1 MRVLFLT
8 HRLPYA
14 PNRGDR
20 IRAYY
25 LMQEM
30 ARFADVSL
38 FSLLHD
44 EDEVAQAGNVPF
56 ATHVATAFAP
66 RLRNLTRGALGLPT
80 SRPLTHALLDAP
92 DARSVLSTFVA
103 QHPPDVVVAYC
114 SGMARFAMEPPLAG
128 LPFVLDMVDVD
139 SKKWDDLSHQGSHAR
154 RWVYRRE
161 ARTLKAF
168 EVRAAERAE
177 AVTVVTERER
187 DELLALTTRANVY
200 VMGNG
205 VDVEVFAPQGPPATE
220 PVVIFSG
227 VMDYA
232 PNVEAATWFAT
243 EVWPIVRSARPDA
256 RFVILGARP
265 SKAVLA
271 LAAKDASITVTG
283 RVDAVQPYLWNAAV
297 SVAPIAVARGIQNKV
312 LEALA
317 AGLPTVVSEAVAAGL
332 PHAVSPGV
340 AVAADPE
347 GFARQVLAL
356 LSLTADE
363 RRHKATAADVASL
376 SWASRLAALEGMLGA
391 AVSRGHERMAGS
403 R

>member
-30 ARFADVSL
+30 SRFADVSL

-44 EDEVAQAGNVPF
+44 EEEIAQAGNVPF
-56 ATHVATAFAP
+56 ASQVATAFAP
-66 RLRNLTRGALGLPT
+66 RLRNLTRGALGLPS

-92 DARSVLSTFVA
+92 DAPGVLSTFVA

-187 DELLALTTRANVY
+187 DELLALTTRATIHVIP
-200 VMGNG
+200 NG
-205 VDVEVFAPQGPPATE
+205 VDVDLFTPPGPPSSE

-232 PNVEAATWFAT
+232 PNVEAVTSFAT
-243 EVWPIVRSARPDA
+243 HVWPLVRRARPDA
-256 RFVILGARP
+256 RFTILGSRP
-265 SKAVLA
+265 TRAVRA
-271 LAAKDASITVTG
+271 LAERDATISITG
-283 RVDAVQPYLWNAAV
+283 RVEAVQPFLWEAAV
-297 SVAPIAVARGIQNKV
+297 SVAPITVARGVQNKV

-317 AGLPTVVSEAVAAGL
+317 AGLPAVVSPAVAAGL
-332 PHAVSPGV
+332 PAGVDRGCLVAEDAEDTARAVLMLLDLAP
-340 AVAADPE
+340 D
-347 GFARQVLAL
+347 AR
-356 LSLTADE
+356 
-363 RRHKATAADVASL
+363 RATAASARVDRL
-376 SWASRLAALEGMLGA
+376 SWRQQLAPLDGLLRQSLER
-391 AVSRGHERMAGS
+391 VS
-403 R
+403 